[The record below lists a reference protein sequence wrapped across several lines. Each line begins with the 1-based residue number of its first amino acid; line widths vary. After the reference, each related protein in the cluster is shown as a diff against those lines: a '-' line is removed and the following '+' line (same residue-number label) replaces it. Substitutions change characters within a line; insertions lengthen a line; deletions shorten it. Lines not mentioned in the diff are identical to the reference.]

1 MTREIPGAFLARM
14 RELLGSDFEAFERA
28 LQDEPR
34 RGLRVNPLKIAPADF
49 AAASPF
55 ALEPSPLCPEGFF
68 IDTDAPAGK
77 HAFHAAGLYYLQEP
91 SAQSAVTALDPK
103 PGMRVLDLCA
113 APGGKSGH
121 AAGRLSGDGFLLSNE
136 CVGSR
141 ARILGYNL
149 ERLGVRNAAVSCL
162 MPDVLAAACG
172 SAFDAVIVDAPCS
185 GEGMFRREEAALT
198 EWSEAHALS
207 CAQRQLH
214 ILDDAAKMCA
224 PGGTLLYSTCT
235 LNPEENEGAA
245 ESFMQA
251 HPEFDVEEIT
261 TVQLPAGRPEWCGA
275 RETLRHAGRLMFY
288 NAPGEGHFVV
298 KLRKSADGPEYAPQT
313 QPGKGKP
320 RLRALDK
327 NEMKFFRE
335 MFADCFDAEPFYEP
349 LVRDDTVW
357 LTPPEAINLP
367 GCLLPGVCAGE
378 LKKGRFEPSHTLFMA
393 MRGDEIRRK
402 LVLDPE
408 DELLE
413 RFFRGEEIPCGEK
426 GFTAVCVRA
435 GDGVYPVGFGKA
447 SGGVLKN
454 RFPKGLRLV

>member
-1 MTREIPGAFLARM
+1 MTREIPQAFLNRM
-14 RELLGSDFEAFERA
+14 QQLLGKDFPEFEQA
-28 LQDEPR
+28 LQQTPR
-34 RGLRVNPLKIAPADF
+34 RGLRVNPLKISPEAF
-49 AAASPF
+49 AACTPF
-55 ALEPSPLCPEGFF
+55 ELAPSPLCPEGFF
-68 IDTDAPAGK
+68 IDTDAAAGK
-77 HAFHAAGLYYLQEP
+77 HPFHAAGLYYLQEP
-91 SAQSAVTALDPK
+91 SAQSAVTALDPR

-121 AAGRLSGDGFLLSNE
+121 AAGRLNGEGFLLSNE

-162 MPDVLAAACG
+162 MPDVLSAACG

-198 EWSEAHALS
+198 EWSQAHTLS

-214 ILDDAAKMCA
+214 ILDDAAKLCA
-224 PGGTLLYSTCT
+224 PGGALLYSTCT
-235 LNPEENEGAA
+235 LNPEENEGVA
-245 ESFMQA
+245 ESFLQA
-251 HPEFDVEEIT
+251 HPDFTVEEIT
-261 TVQLPAGRPEWCGA
+261 TVCLPAGHPEWIGA
-275 RETLRHAGRLMFY
+275 REELRQAGRLMFY

-298 KLRKSADGPEYAPQT
+298 KLRKAQDGRDCSPETAS
-313 QPGKGKP
+313 GKSKS
-320 RLRALDK
+320 RMRALDK

-335 MFADCFDAEPFYEP
+335 TFADCFDCEPFYEP
-349 LVRDDTVW
+349 VVREDTVW
-357 LTPPEAINLP
+357 LTPPQAMTLP
-367 GCLLPGVCAGE
+367 GCLLPGICAGE

-393 MRGDEIRRK
+393 MKDHEIRRK
-402 LVLDPE
+402 LVLEPE
-408 DELLE
+408 DELLD

-454 RFPKGLRLV
+454 RFPKGLRLL